1 MGSHGIDLILL
12 TNGVQ
17 YVVFESM
24 IWNLYSP
31 IAGHSVN
38 IFLLLGLGGSVG
50 FLSGLS
56 GVGGGF
62 LMTPLLIMAGIP
74 PTVAAATDS
83 SQIVGSA
90 TSGAYAHYR
99 MGSVDFKMGLLI
111 FAGGFVG
118 STVGVEIIKFMREVG
133 EVDFFIEII
142 YVVLLGIL
150 GFYMMA
156 ESVNCLIK
164 KKRVPGSIEKS
175 KKRSFHDRLIQILP
189 WKMRFDKSGLILSPV
204 LPILAGCF
212 AGMVAAILG
221 VGGGFIMLPTM
232 CYDLRMPMHV
242 VVGTNLFQ
250 EVLVCAN
257 VTAMQSITNHTVD
270 LALALILLLG
280 STVGAQFGARLSHR
294 VNADYLKL
302 VLASVILLVMV
313 KILVELTFP
322 PDLVLDIQGGS

>member
-1 MGSHGIDLILL
+1 
-12 TNGVQ
+12 
-17 YVVFESM
+17 M
-24 IWNLYSP
+24 IWSLYSP
-31 IAGHSVN
+31 IAGFSVN

-62 LMTPLLIMAGIP
+62 LLTPLLIMAGIP

-83 SQIVGSA
+83 NQIVASA

-111 FAGGFVG
+111 FTGGLVG

-133 EVDFFIEII
+133 EVDFFIEIT

-150 GFYMMA
+150 GFFMMA
-156 ESVNCLIK
+156 DSINCLL
-164 KKRVPGSIEKS
+164 KKRGIPGSVEKS
-175 KKRSFHDRLIQILP
+175 KKRSFHDHLFQALP
-189 WKMRFDKSGLILSPV
+189 WKMRFDKSGVTLSPI
-204 LPILAGCF
+204 LPVLAGGF

-232 CYDLRMPMHV
+232 CYVLRMPMHV

-257 VTAMQSITNHTVD
+257 ITAMQAITNHTVD
-270 LALALILLLG
+270 LALALILLSG
-280 STVGAQFGARLSHR
+280 STVGAQFGARLGHKL
-294 VNADYLKL
+294 NADYLKL
-302 VLASVILLVMV
+302 VLASVVLLVMV
-313 KILVELTFP
+313 KILVELTFS
-322 PDLVLDIQGGS
+322 PDLMLGIKGER

>member
-1 MGSHGIDLILL
+1 
-12 TNGVQ
+12 
-17 YVVFESM
+17 M

-31 IAGHSVN
+31 IAGYSVN

-62 LMTPLLIMAGIP
+62 LLTPLLIMAGIP

-83 SQIVGSA
+83 NQIVGSA

-99 MGSVDFKMGLLI
+99 MGSVDFKMGLFI
-111 FAGGFVG
+111 FAGGIVG

-142 YVVLLGIL
+142 YVALLGIL
-150 GFYMMA
+150 GFFLMA
-156 ESVNCLIK
+156 DSISCLSK
-164 KKRVPGSIEKS
+164 KNGVPGSIEKF
-175 KKRSFHDRLIQILP
+175 KKRPFHDHLIQALP
-189 WKMRFDKSGLILSPV
+189 WKMRFDKSGLTLSPV
-204 LPILAGCF
+204 LPVLAGLF
-212 AGMVAAILG
+212 AGTVAAILG
-221 VGGGFIMLPTM
+221 VGGGFIMLPMM
-232 CYDLRMPMHV
+232 CYVLRMPMHV

-257 VTAMQSITNHTVD
+257 ITAMQAITNHTVD
-270 LALALILLLG
+270 LALALILLSA
-280 STVGAQFGARLSHR
+280 STVGAQFGARLGHKL
-294 VNADYLKL
+294 NADYLKL

-322 PDLVLDIQGGS
+322 PDLVLDIKGGR

>member
-1 MGSHGIDLILL
+1 
-12 TNGVQ
+12 
-17 YVVFESM
+17 M
-24 IWNLYSP
+24 IWSLYSP
-31 IAGHSVN
+31 IAGYSVN

-50 FLSGLS
+50 FLSGLC

-83 SQIVGSA
+83 NQIVASA

-99 MGSVDFKMGLLI
+99 MGSVDFKMGLFI

-150 GFYMMA
+150 GFFMMA
-156 ESVNCLIK
+156 DSISCLSK
-164 KKRVPGSIEKS
+164 KKRIPGSVEKS
-175 KKRSFHDRLIQILP
+175 KKKSFHDRLFQALP
-189 WKMRFDKSGLILSPV
+189 WKMRFDKSGVTLSFILPV
-204 LPILAGCF
+204 LAGGF
-212 AGMVAAILG
+212 VGMVAAILG
-221 VGGGFIMLPTM
+221 VGGGFIMLPIM
-232 CYDLRMPMHV
+232 CYVLRMPMHV

-257 VTAMQSITNHTVD
+257 ITAMQAITNHTVD
-270 LALALILLLG
+270 LALALILLSG
-280 STVGAQFGARLSHR
+280 STVGAQFGARLGHKL
-294 VNADYLKL
+294 NADYLKL
-302 VLASVILLVMV
+302 VLASVVLLVMV
-313 KILVELTFP
+313 KILVELTFS
-322 PDLVLDIQGGS
+322 PDLMLGIKGGR

>member
-1 MGSHGIDLILL
+1 
-12 TNGVQ
+12 
-17 YVVFESM
+17 
-24 IWNLYSP
+24 
-31 IAGHSVN
+31 
-38 IFLLLGLGGSVG
+38 
-50 FLSGLS
+50 
-56 GVGGGF
+56 
-62 LMTPLLIMAGIP
+62 MAGIP

-83 SQIVGSA
+83 NQIVGSA

-133 EVDFFIEII
+133 EVDFFIEIT

-189 WKMRFDKSGLILSPV
+189 WKMRFDKSGLILSPIV
-204 LPILAGCF
+204 PVLAGLF
-212 AGMVAAILG
+212 AGVVAAILG

-232 CYDLRMPMHV
+232 CYVLRMPMHV

-250 EVLVCAN
+250 EALVCAN

-322 PDLVLDIQGGS
+322 PDLVLDIKGGR

>member
-1 MGSHGIDLILL
+1 
-12 TNGVQ
+12 
-17 YVVFESM
+17 M
-24 IWNLYSP
+24 IWSLYSP
-31 IAGHSVN
+31 IAGYSVN

-83 SQIVGSA
+83 NQIVASA

-99 MGSVDFKMGLLI
+99 MGSVDFKMGLFI

-133 EVDFFIEII
+133 EVDFFIEIT

-150 GFYMMA
+150 GSLMMTD
-156 ESVNCLIK
+156 SIYCLIK
-164 KKRVPGSIEKS
+164 KKGVPGSIEKS
-175 KKRSFHDRLIQILP
+175 KKGSFHDRLIQALP
-189 WKMRFDKSGLILSPV
+189 WKMRFEKSDLTLSPV
-204 LPILAGCF
+204 LPVLAGGF

-232 CYDLRMPMHV
+232 CYVLHMPMHV
-242 VVGTNLFQ
+242 AVATNLFQ

-257 VTAMQSITNHTVD
+257 ITAMQAITNHTVD
-270 LALALILLLG
+270 LALALILLSG
-280 STVGAQFGARLSHR
+280 STIGAQFGARLGHKL
-294 VNADYLKL
+294 NPDYLKL
-302 VLASVILLVMV
+302 VLASVVLLVMV
-313 KILVELTFP
+313 KILVELTFAP
-322 PDLVLDIQGGS
+322 NLMLDIKGGR

>member
-1 MGSHGIDLILL
+1 MG
-12 TNGVQ
+12 
-17 YVVFESM
+17 F
-24 IWNLYSP
+24 
-31 IAGHSVN
+31 
-38 IFLLLGLGGSVG
+38 F
-50 FLSGLS
+50 SGLS

-62 LMTPLLIMAGIP
+62 LLTPLLIMAGIP

-83 SQIVGSA
+83 NQIVASA

-133 EVDFFIEII
+133 EVDFFIEVT

-150 GFYMMA
+150 GFLMMA
-156 ESVNCLIK
+156 DSINCLLK
-164 KKRVPGSIEKS
+164 KKGVSGSIDKS
-175 KKRSFHDRLIQILP
+175 KKRSFHDRLFQALPWEMRFNKSDVTLSPILP
-189 WKMRFDKSGLILSPV
+189 V
-204 LPILAGCF
+204 LAGGF

-232 CYDLRMPMHV
+232 CYVLRMPMHV

-257 VTAMQSITNHTVD
+257 ITEMQAITNHTVD
-270 LALALILLLG
+270 LALALILLSG
-280 STVGAQFGARLSHR
+280 STVGAQFGARLGHKL
-294 VNADYLKL
+294 NADYLKL
-302 VLASVILLVMV
+302 VLASVVLLVMV
-313 KILVELTFP
+313 KILVELTFS
-322 PDLVLDIQGGS
+322 PDLMLGIKGGR